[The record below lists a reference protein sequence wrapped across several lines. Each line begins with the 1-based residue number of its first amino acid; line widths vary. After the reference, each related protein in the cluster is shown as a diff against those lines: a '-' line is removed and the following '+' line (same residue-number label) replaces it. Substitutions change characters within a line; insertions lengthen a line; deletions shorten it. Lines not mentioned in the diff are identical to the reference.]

1 MIRSR
6 YNVMIVTLYTNEYD
20 PKYILCTKCGRYVR
34 INSDCD
40 CELLDSISRKNS
52 DIVKRYNKGDIKNR
66 GTFYQL
72 WGQISIDLIYL
83 DEWLADPSKP
93 KLLLVGEPG
102 SGKTAIAGRLYQFSK
117 REVTPLEDLKY
128 IGKGFINAIHF
139 CSTTYRN
146 NPWINSN
153 STIFVESLAM

>member
-1 MIRSR
+1 MTTITKIYMIRNR

-72 WGQISIDLIYL
+72 
-83 DEWLADPSKP
+83 
-93 KLLLVGEPG
+93 
-102 SGKTAIAGRLYQFSK
+102 
-117 REVTPLEDLKY
+117 
-128 IGKGFINAIHF
+128 
-139 CSTTYRN
+139 
-146 NPWINSN
+146 
-153 STIFVESLAM
+153 